1 MAVFIV
7 RRLLQSLVVLWLVSM
22 IVFFGIYAIGDPIEL
37 MIHPESTQAEIE
49 AAIRNL
55 GLDQPIWQQYLTF
68 VSNALQGDLGTSFVY
83 NRPTL
88 ELVIERMPAS
98 FELALVALL
107 LALLIGMPLG
117 MLAGLYP
124 DTWLDRSLMTGSI
137 LGFSIPNFWQGLM
150 LIMVFSV
157 ILGVLPPNGRGETGT
172 LLGIET
178 SLVTWDGLRHLLLP
192 ALNLALFKIA
202 IVMRMTRSGLREV
215 MLSDYIKFARAKG
228 LTPQRIV
235 MVHAMKNTM
244 IPLITIIGMEFGSLI
259 AYGVVTETIFAW
271 PGMGKL
277 TIDSIN
283 NLDRP
288 VVVGY
293 LMLVVFMFITINLI
307 VDILYSLFDPRIRLG
322 GSQQ

>member
-228 LTPQRIV
+228 LTPRRIV
-235 MVHAMKNTM
+235 LVHAMKNTM

>member
-157 ILGVLPPNGRGETGT
+157 VLGVLPPNGRGETGT

-228 LTPQRIV
+228 LTPRRIV
-235 MVHAMKNTM
+235 LVHAMKNTM